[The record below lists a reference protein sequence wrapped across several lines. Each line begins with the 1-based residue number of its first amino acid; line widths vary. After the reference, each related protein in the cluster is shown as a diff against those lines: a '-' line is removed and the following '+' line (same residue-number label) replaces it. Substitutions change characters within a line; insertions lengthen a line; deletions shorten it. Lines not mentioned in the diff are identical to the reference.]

1 MFPEILQTVGLEVR
15 YVTNIVVAFS
25 KWEDAKRIKN
35 ILVKNGFQVIAVCTS
50 GAQTLNS
57 LEGLNG
63 GIVVSG
69 YRFEDMLFQEL
80 YEYMPD
86 GFQMLLVASASRMG
100 DGPVQDVVYLPM
112 PLKVHDLITTLEMM
126 CESQRKRRKEKKKAP
141 LERSGEERQ
150 LISQAKALLMER
162 NHMTE
167 SEAHRYIQKCSM
179 DSGTN
184 MVETAQMVISLNQ
197 I

>member
-1 MFPEILQTVGLEVR
+1 M
-15 YVTNIVVAFS
+15 TNIVVAFS
-25 KWEDAKRIKN
+25 KWEDAKSIKN

-50 GAQTLNS
+50 GAQALNS

-141 LERSGEERQ
+141 AERSWEERQ
-150 LISQAKALLMER
+150 LISQAKALLMEI